1 MISKAFKIK
10 SDINL
15 NIVNFTPDADKDA
28 PVILFVHPTGFVC
41 NMYAPLVAHLRGF
54 NAFGLDMRSHGAS
67 DRGEV
72 SDWSYLGTDLTSV
85 FDELK
90 LRTGHKKFY
99 GVGISSGSSALALH
113 ASKNSEDLIAL
124 YLCEPIVFPPNA
136 DLSTREFLANSAKKR
151 RDIFDSKE
159 SVYERFSTKGAFS
172 TLDKSTLAFYAE
184 YGFKEVE
191 DKVTLCCNKQD
202 EEAIYLSG
210 SENNVYEILSSISVP
225 TNIVYGSISNTITP
239 QFAEELASKI
249 EHSKTE
255 ELLGVGHFTL
265 FENPSLGAKS
275 ITRYIR
281 ENQS

>member
-1 MISKAFKIK
+1 MISKTFKIK

-28 PVILFVHPTGFVC
+28 PVILFVHPTGFVS
-41 NMYAPLVAHLRGF
+41 NMYAALVAHLRGF

-72 SDWSYLGTDLTSV
+72 SDWSYLSKDLTSV
-85 FDELK
+85 FDDLK

-113 ASKNSEDLIAL
+113 ASTNSDDFIAL

-136 DLSTREFLANSAKKR
+136 DLTTREFLANSARNR
-151 RDIFDSKE
+151 RDTFDSKE
-159 SVYERFSTKGAFS
+159 IVYERFSTRGVFS
-172 TLDKSTLAFYAE
+172 TLAKSSLAFYAE
-184 YGFKEVE
+184 YGFKEV
-191 DKVTLCCNKQD
+191 DAKVTLSCNKLD

-210 SENNVYEILSSISVP
+210 SENNVYEILEKISVP
-225 TNIVYGSISNTITP
+225 TNIVYGGISNTVSAE
-239 QFAEELASKI
+239 FAGELASKI
-249 EHSKTE
+249 KHAKTE
-255 ELLGVGHFTL
+255 ELPGVGHFTL
-265 FENPSLGAKS
+265 FENPSLGARS

-281 ENQS
+281 ENQ